1 VVHLVVAREGDDVPV
16 IFGPSVHAPADG
28 KLAERSFAQEVSVDF
43 ELPAE
48 LTQRLADLDDFIER
62 EIRPLEQQDDNE
74 RFFDH
79 RREYARTD
87 FEHGGVPR
95 AEWEELLAEMFRRP
109 GAARSRAGRGRRP
122 ARRRQPALRDAPGVS
137 DRQPGRWS
145 TIRRAIAP

>member
-95 AEWEELLAEMFRRP
+95 AEWEELLAEMFRRAALLAAVRAAVDDRLAVANPRYATLP
-109 GAARSRAGRGRRP
+109 G
-122 ARRRQPALRDAPGVS
+122 
-137 DRQPGRWS
+137 
-145 TIRRAIAP
+145 